1 MLILTPQ
8 QTLKLSEWFAP
19 ERPGPLVGMHLI
31 NTGHGAC
38 WVDRWPEPRAVLAS
52 SADNY
57 IFAGEVAAFPVAE
70 LRSRVRGYVEAPESF
85 VPLLALSSVHCK
97 PWPRVIFECRR
108 KITPP
113 TSNAVRR
120 LTLADAHHL
129 WGLHSENAWIT
140 KTWGGPRELAA
151 SGYAFGA
158 FINEQLVALACTF
171 YLGAQY
177 EDIGVITER
186 EFRGRG
192 LSTACAAALCADI
205 IAREHIPSWST
216 STDNLASIR
225 VAEKLGFTL
234 HRHDVLYLVD
244 ILLPETN

>member
-1 MLILTPQ
+1 MLLLTPHQ
-8 QTLKLSEWFAP
+8 IVELKDWFAP
-19 ERPGPLVGMHLI
+19 ERPGPLVGMHVL
-31 NTGHGAC
+31 NTGHGAF

-57 IFAGEVAAFPVAE
+57 VFAGEAAAFNVKE
-70 LRSRVRGYVEAPESF
+70 LRSRVRGYVEAAGRF
-85 VPLLALSSVHCK
+85 VPLLTLASANCK

-108 KITPP
+108 KIAPANSP
-113 TSNAVRR
+113 AVRR
-120 LTLADAHHL
+120 LTLADAPHL
-129 WGLHSENAWIT
+129 WALHSENAWIS
-140 KTWGGPRELAA
+140 KTWGGPLGLAA

-158 FINEQLVALACTF
+158 FINQQLVALACTF
-171 YLGAQY
+171 YLGAHY

-205 IAREHIPSWST
+205 IARGHIPSWST

-234 HRHDVLYLVD
+234 HRHDMLYLVD
-244 ILLPETN
+244 ITPHETD